1 MPDKN
6 SPEYYAMGLLDQILI
21 QGQDSRLYQA
31 LVQEKGYSGS
41 VDGGINSGLGN
52 MFNYNGPML
61 WDGNLVYDNNVSADS
76 IIAVVDREIKKLE
89 TQGINQQMLD
99 LALVKMRSS
108 FYDQISQLYGFGK
121 ADLLA
126 SFALFDNDPN
136 RINKLESE
144 FKKVTPALIQKTIRE
159 YLRPTNRTILTINPQ
174 AKS

>member
-1 MPDKN
+1 
-6 SPEYYAMGLLDQILI
+6 
-21 QGQDSRLYQA
+21 
-31 LVQEKGYSGS
+31 
-41 VDGGINSGLGN
+41 
-52 MFNYNGPML
+52 ML
-61 WDGNLVYDNNVSADS
+61 WDGSLIYDNNVSADS

-99 LALVKMRSS
+99 LAMVKMRSS
-108 FYDQISQLYGFGK
+108 LYDQISQLYGFGK

-144 FKKVTPALIQKTIRE
+144 FKKVTPELMQKTIRE
-159 YLRPTNRTILTINPQ
+159 YLRPTNRTILTVNPQ